1 LGLVLFSFSK
11 VLIKVPFFTAP
22 PLRRE
27 VGGKMI
33 IETREGNK
41 TKIKIVPDN
50 WTPSDD
56 LEQKDLT
63 TSGRKSIGYSDIKA
77 DEWNRIFKKS
87 GEK

>member
-1 LGLVLFSFSK
+1 
-11 VLIKVPFFTAP
+11 
-22 PLRRE
+22 
-27 VGGKMI
+27 MI

-63 TSGRKSIGYSDIKA
+63 TSGRKSIGYSDIPEEK
-77 DEWNRIFKKS
+77 WNRIFNHFTERKDDGKRKT
-87 GEK
+87 EKI